1 MRRIRQGVATEAYW
15 ESTVRERNE
24 AGADAAALECH
35 RIYELKYLAALIAG
49 LLLTAGC
56 GPKAITVGSRPFPAA
71 HPVFSDASGKALEA
85 LPAADGTI
93 RLVFLEFPWCPA
105 CADVWRAVR
114 IAAKPFPQGTVR
126 VYRVLF
132 DRETVLTPD
141 GRKEVPPLRPAPLPE
156 GDGPED
162 PGALKVT
169 TLTALPVEFREEF
182 RVSQGPVVLLLDA
195 EGTVERRWIGFS
207 AGMSRELSSE
217 IMKRARGLS
226 PRPPGT

>member
-1 MRRIRQGVATEAYW
+1 MRKSA
-15 ESTVRERNE
+15 S
-24 AGADAAALECH
+24 
-35 RIYELKYLAALIAG
+35 LAALIAG

-56 GPKAITVGSRPFPAA
+56 GPKAITVGSRPFPTAR
-71 HPVFSDASGKALEA
+71 PVFSDASGKTLAA

-105 CADVWRAVR
+105 CADVWKAVR
-114 IAAKPFPQGTVR
+114 FAAAPFPPGTVR

-132 DRETVLTPD
+132 DRETALSPA
-141 GRKEVPPLRPAPLPE
+141 GRREVPPLHPMPLPE
-156 GDGPED
+156 GED

-169 TLTALPVEFREEF
+169 TLTALPGEFRKEF
-182 RVSQGPVVLLLDA
+182 RVSHGPVLLLLDA

-217 IMKRARGLS
+217 IRRRSRVLS
-226 PRPPGT
+226 PLPPGT

>member
-1 MRRIRQGVATEAYW
+1 LRKSATF
-15 ESTVRERNE
+15 
-24 AGADAAALECH
+24 
-35 RIYELKYLAALIAG
+35 AALIAG

-126 VYRVLF
+126 VYQVLF

-162 PGALKVT
+162 PGALMVT
-169 TLTALPVEFREEF
+169 TLTALPAEFREEF

-195 EGTVERRWIGFS
+195 EGTVEKRWIGFS
-207 AGMSRELSSE
+207 AGISRELSSE
-217 IMKRARGLS
+217 IMKRSRVLS

>member
-1 MRRIRQGVATEAYW
+1 LRK
-15 ESTVRERNE
+15 
-24 AGADAAALECH
+24 GAP
-35 RIYELKYLAALIAG
+35 LAALIAG

-56 GPKAITVGSRPFPAA
+56 GPKAITVGSRPFPTK

-85 LPAADGTI
+85 LPEADGTI
-93 RLVFLEFPWCPA
+93 RLVFLEFPWCPP

-114 IAAKPFPQGTVR
+114 TAATPFPPGTVR
-126 VYRVLF
+126 IYRVLF
-132 DRETVLTPD
+132 DRETVLSPAA
-141 GRKEVPPLRPAPLPE
+141 RREVPPLHPAPLPE
-156 GDGPED
+156 GDAPED

-169 TLTALPVEFREEF
+169 TLAALPGEFRKEF
-182 RVSQGPVVLLLDA
+182 RVGNGPVLLLLDA

-217 IMKRARGLS
+217 FRKRSLVLS

>member
-1 MRRIRQGVATEAYW
+1 MRK
-15 ESTVRERNE
+15 
-24 AGADAAALECH
+24 GA
-35 RIYELKYLAALIAG
+35 YLAALIAG
-49 LLLTAGC
+49 LLLMTGC

-71 HPVFSDASGKALEA
+71 HPVFSDASGKDLEA
-85 LPAADGTI
+85 LPAADETI

-114 IAAKPFPQGTVR
+114 IAAKPFPPGTVR

-132 DRETVLTPD
+132 DRETVLSPD
-141 GRKEVPPLRPAPLPE
+141 GRKEVPPLRPVPLPE
-156 GDGPED
+156 GDGTED
-162 PGALKVT
+162 PGVLKVT
-169 TLTALPVEFREEF
+169 TLTALPGEFRKEF

-207 AGMSRELSSE
+207 VGMSGELSSE
-217 IMKRARGLS
+217 ITKRSRVLS

>member
-1 MRRIRQGVATEAYW
+1 LRK
-15 ESTVRERNE
+15 
-24 AGADAAALECH
+24 GASF
-35 RIYELKYLAALIAG
+35 AALIAG
-49 LLLTAGC
+49 LLLMAGC
-56 GPKAITVGSRPFPAA
+56 GPKAITVGSRPFPAE
-71 HPVFSDASGKALEA
+71 HPVFSDASGKTLDA
-85 LPAADGTI
+85 LPAADETI

-126 VYRVLF
+126 VFRVLF
-132 DRETVLTPD
+132 DRETVLSPA
-141 GRKEVPPLRPAPLPE
+141 GRQEVPPLRPAPLPE

-169 TLTALPVEFREEF
+169 TLTALPGEFRKEF
-182 RVSQGPVVLLLDA
+182 RVSNGPVVFLLDT
-195 EGTVERRWIGFS
+195 EGTVERRWVGFS

-217 IMKRARGLS
+217 IRKRSRVLS